1 VPKNA
6 AEFLR
11 LNSPTPSNPA
21 LYSKAPEGFQPNRLF
36 PTRQSLL
43 SRLRDW
49 DDQQSWQQFF
59 DNYWRLIYGA
69 AIKTGLSDAEAQ
81 DVVQETILTV
91 AKKMPD
97 FKYDPAIGSFRS
109 WLLLITR
116 RRIADYLQAQS
127 RERGCARGEA
137 PEPLSD
143 LSADEVI
150 TPSSQQFDELWDS
163 EWEKNLVAAAIE
175 RVKTQVSPRQFQIF
189 DCHVLQRWPA
199 REVIQTLKVNLGQVY
214 LAKHRVGS
222 LLKKEIKR
230 LEKEFN

>member
-1 VPKNA
+1 MKQ
-6 AEFLR
+6 
-11 LNSPTPSNPA
+11 SNPSD
-21 LYSKAPEGFQPNRLF
+21 LELRVKQQSNPLF

-49 DDQQSWQQFF
+49 DDQQSWQEFF

-91 AKKMPD
+91 AKKMPG
-97 FKYDPAIGSFRS
+97 FKYDPSIGSFRS

-116 RRIADYLQAQS
+116 RRIADYLEDQS
-127 RERGCARGEA
+127 RERGVSKDEL
-137 PEPLSD
+137 PQTN
-143 LSADEVI
+143 ADEAE
-150 TPSSQQFDELWDS
+150 TLSPSSHEFEEIWES
-163 EWEKNLVAAAIE
+163 EWEKNLISAALE
-175 RVKTQVSPRQFQIF
+175 RVKSQVSPRQFQIF

-199 REVIQTLKVNLGQVY
+199 REVIETLKVNVGQVY

-230 LEKEFN
+230 LEKEMS